1 MQAKTTLKLHLT
13 PVRKGNI
20 KAKIMKKCW
29 DARGESGTLIYSDGS
44 ASGCVV
50 PVETSVTVSLKS

>member
-20 KAKIMKKCW
+20 KAKIMKK
-29 DARGESGTLIYSDGS
+29 LL
-44 ASGCVV
+44 GCMWGKWNTFILVGV
-50 PVETSVTVSLKS
+50 QVGVAPVDTSVTVSLKN